1 MDKTKISKVSFVTV
15 YVDDFEK
22 NFKFY
27 NEVLD
32 LEKSHDMGENM
43 CFFRLGKEKWGIY
56 FEGGN
61 HKIAF
66 DKGKMRTGFVM
77 QVESASAMHEK
88 LKKAGVKFIQDAP
101 VDMGKGNYWFQF
113 FDPAGNILEILG
125 GR

>member
-1 MDKTKISKVSFVTV
+1 MDKTEISAVSFVTV
-15 YVDDFEK
+15 YVDDYER

-27 NEVLD
+27 NEVLG

-43 CFFRLGKEKWGIY
+43 CFFHLEKKFGIY

-61 HKIAF
+61 KNYTV
-66 DKGKMRTGFVM
+66 DPDTMRTGFVM
-77 QVESASAMHEK
+77 QVESASAMYEK
-88 LKKAGVKFIQDAP
+88 LKNAGVKFVQDAP
-101 VDMGKGNYWFQF
+101 VDMGKGEYWFQF